1 MELTE
6 VMGVNQPMA
15 KAGPVL
21 VVRGETESGPVLQ
34 LIVVKGDRPVKVF
47 NLYQK
52 HLHGSPEGL
61 DLIESFISEAR
72 HAGENGDG

>member
-1 MELTE
+1 M
-6 VMGVNQPMA
+6 NQPMA

-21 VVRGETESGPVLQ
+21 VIRGETESGPVLQ

-52 HLHGSPEGL
+52 HLHGSPEAL
-61 DLIESFISEAR
+61 DLIERFLTEAR
-72 HAGENGDG
+72 HAGENGDEQG

>member
-1 MELTE
+1 
-6 VMGVNQPMA
+6 MA

-52 HLHGSPEGL
+52 HLHGSPEAL
-61 DLIESFISEAR
+61 DLIERFLTEAR
-72 HAGENGDG
+72 HAGENENGQG

>member
-1 MELTE
+1 M
-6 VMGVNQPMA
+6 NQPMA

-21 VVRGETESGPVLQ
+21 VVRGETENGAVLQ

-52 HLHGSPEGL
+52 HLHGSPEAL
-61 DLIESFISEAR
+61 DLIERFLAEAR
-72 HAGENGDG
+72 HGGENGDG